1 MHRKMLTELSFITRL
16 WISCWDVSPLPW
28 HYSSI
33 TLWSWDRHGS
43 RITQPI
49 ELILRESI
57 QGGSRMKY
65 EQCIKDLIEMKRQ
78 TEIFMKLN
86 QIDDYR

>member
-1 MHRKMLTELSFITRL
+1 MLTELSFITRL